1 MNECKID
8 LIIFIFDTDFSMSAF
23 NFNEGY
29 KISINGVMP
38 DIERAFDKSYGSK
51 VFDNINDVKK
61 FINSFTRARVV
72 EELIF

>member
-8 LIIFIFDTDFSMSAF
+8 LIIFIFDTGFSMSAF

-38 DIERAFDKSYGSK
+38 DIERAFDKSYKSK
-51 VFDNINDVKK
+51 VFKNINDVKN
-61 FINSFTRARVV
+61 FISGFTEARVV
-72 EELIF
+72 KELIF